1 MMLSKVEHMW
11 AMHFFLVPLIVF
23 NLEKHAN
30 QGRAYVGYAF
40 PFSAP
45 YCLQLGNT
53 CKMNG

>member
-1 MMLSKVEHMW
+1 MMLSKVECMW

-30 QGRAYVGYAF
+30 QGRVYVGYAF